1 MAEYE
6 EDSLLPA
13 SAVERLPTGELMSRV
28 ELARRFPRDIK
39 VFQKKLEG
47 MALSSVEVAQS
58 TFYKLRRKKKD
69 GTVQIIEGPSIRFME
84 LVAPAYQHLRWM
96 GKMVSVEEDCV
107 VSQSYCHDM
116 ENDLE
121 VGVEVRRPI
130 KTSSGGRYSG
140 DMINVTAMAG
150 VAIAMRNALGKV
162 VPRPLW
168 EPIFLKC
175 KDKAIGGSRPIAQR
189 RQQAIEQFGKM
200 GVSQDEVLAY
210 LDKEKVEQITADD
223 LETLLGTFTAIKD
236 EGVSIDETFG
246 RTKPGMD
253 MPQSN
258 AEAGVAP
265 TPGGPLEAALGKAT
279 GSPAASVPAG
289 EPEIRDRDRAPE
301 AQSPVASKAPAGGT
315 LPPKQAN
322 PIPQDRKTLL
332 ERINKALASYPSAE
346 VTKVWQNHIGKA
358 DPNVAQIGRLQGMF
372 IALGLNK
379 G

>member
-1 MAEYE
+1 MAEQYE
-6 EDSLLPA
+6 DESMLPA

-39 VFQKKLEG
+39 TFQKKLEA

-84 LVAPAYQHLRWM
+84 LVAPCYQHLRWM
-96 GKMVSVEEDCV
+96 GKMVSVEEECV

-200 GVSQDEVLAY
+200 GVSQEEVLAY
-210 LDKEKVEQITADD
+210 IEKEKVEQITADD

-258 AEAGVAP
+258 AEAGVVP
-265 TPGGPLEAALGKAT
+265 TPGGPLEAALEKPT
-279 GSPAASVPAG
+279 KSPAAPSENGAETAGKGGPAT
-289 EPEIRDRDRAPE
+289 
-301 AQSPVASKAPAGGT
+301 SPPAGGP
-315 LPPKQAN
+315 LPTKPPAS

-332 ERINKALASYPSAE
+332 ERINKALAAYPSAE
-346 VTKVWQNHIGKA
+346 VTKLWQNHVGKA
-358 DPNVAQIGRLQGMF
+358 DPNVAQIGRLQQMF

>member
-1 MAEYE
+1 
-6 EDSLLPA
+6 
-13 SAVERLPTGELMSRV
+13 V
-28 ELARRFPRDIK
+28 K
-39 VFQKKLEG
+39 
-47 MALSSVEVAQS
+47 
-58 TFYKLRRKKKD
+58 
-69 GTVQIIEGPSIRFME
+69 IIEGPSIRFME
-84 LVAPAYQHLRWM
+84 LVAPCYQHLRWM

-130 KTSSGGRYSG
+130 KTSGGGRYSG

-175 KDKAIGGSRPIAQR
+175 KEKAIGGSKPIAQR

-200 GVSQDEVLAY
+200 GVSPEEVLAY
-210 LDKEKVEQITADD
+210 LDKEKVEQITAEDI
-223 LETLLGTFTAIKD
+223 ETLIGTFTAIKD

-246 RTKPGMD
+246 RTKPVMQE
-253 MPQSN
+253 PIST
-258 AEAGVAP
+258 AEAAKA
-265 TPGGPLEAALGKAT
+265 TPGGPLEAALGKST
-279 GSPAASVPAG
+279 ESPAASVPAG
-289 EPEIRDRDRAPE
+289 EAEIKRDGAPE
-301 AQSPVASKAPAGGT
+301 AQSPGDGKPPAGD
-315 LPPKQAN
+315 LPPKTS

-332 ERINKALASYPSAE
+332 ERINGALAKYPKDQAD
-346 VTKVWQNHIGKA
+346 KLWMQFIGKSA
-358 DPNVAQIGRLQGMF
+358 PEVAQIGRLQQLYLH
-372 IALGLNK
+372 LGLNK

>member
-265 TPGGPLEAALGKAT
+265 TPGGPLEAALGKAS
-279 GSPAASVPAG
+279 SPPTSGATDPSREPDHPA
-289 EPEIRDRDRAPE
+289 PAE
-301 AQSPVASKAPAGGT
+301 AQAPSKPASA
-315 LPPKQAN
+315 

-346 VTKVWQNHIGKA
+346 VTKLWGQYVGKA
-358 DPNVAQIGRLQGMF
+358 DPNVAQLGRLQQMLM
-372 IALGLNK
+372 ALERGK
-379 G
+379 